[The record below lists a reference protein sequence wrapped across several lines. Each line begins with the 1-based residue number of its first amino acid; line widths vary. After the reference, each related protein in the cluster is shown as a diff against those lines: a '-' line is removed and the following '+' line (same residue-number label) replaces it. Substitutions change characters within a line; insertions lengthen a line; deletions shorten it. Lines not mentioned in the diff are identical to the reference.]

1 MRATYL
7 QAMRDVISMQLA
19 CNRSLP
25 EPFELESDI
34 RADCDVIRAEDEH
47 REAREHMGGEVHGGG
62 ANPEGAISMQS
73 TVNQHAI
80 SMQTAYNQ
88 YGR

>member
-1 MRATYL
+1 
-7 QAMRDVISMQLA
+7 MQLA
-19 CNRSLP
+19 CNRSSP

-62 ANPEGAISMQS
+62 AHHEGEVLHEWQS
-73 TVNQHAI
+73 RGTQECNQGSSVA
-80 SMQTAYNQ
+80 
-88 YGR
+88 